1 MYTILTIFLT
11 IILTAVWNGQVISW
25 KQSVYVFEHKK
36 WSKRWHRTGFIIRAL
51 LFIPIILSGQLWA
64 IFAYLF
70 LSYPVYNA
78 VINTYFP
85 DQPIFYIGATA
96 WIDRKIPHELQ
107 YTIYL
112 FLAIATIYTAIDPQL
127 NIIQQ
132 AYEFILRL
140 M

>member
-1 MYTILTIFLT
+1 MYTTLTILTIL
-11 IILTAVWNGQVISW
+11 ILTAAWNGQVINW
-25 KQSVYVFEHKK
+25 KQSVYLFEHKK

-51 LFIPIILSGQLWA
+51 LFIPIILSGQLWP

-78 VINTYFP
+78 IINIYL
-85 DQPIFYIGATA
+85 DQPLFYIGATA

-127 NIIQQ
+127 NIIEQ
-132 AYEFILRL
+132 AYQFILRL
-140 M
+140 I